1 MEQRPRAEAGR
12 VSEMDGSAAAAKPAA
27 KKRLLVI
34 DDEQSICEFIRRVAE
49 SQGFEVA
56 TAITHDQF
64 RSAYDAFKPSAILL
78 DLMMPNVDGVALLE
92 KLAKQGCAAKLL
104 IMSQVV
110 LSLQLSFAVFP
121 LVKFT
126 SDPAKMGAFVNP
138 GWLKVLSWSVA
149 WLILGLNVWL
159 LIMIFRG

>member
-1 MEQRPRAEAGR
+1 MLRCCCGGVRSVRGSKRGQ
-12 VSEMDGSAAAAKPAA
+12 VSEMDGSAAATKSAA
-27 KKRLLVI
+27 NKRLLVI

-92 KLAKQGCAAKLL
+92 KLATQGCAAKLL
-104 IMSQVV
+104 IMSGYHPELLNNSRKLGAGYDLDVRGTLNKPFGV
-110 LSLQLSFAVFP
+110 AELQSALR
-121 LVKFT
+121 
-126 SDPAKMGAFVNP
+126 
-138 GWLKVLSWSVA
+138 SVE
-149 WLILGLNVWL
+149 
-159 LIMIFRG
+159 